1 MAAKDIPDTG
11 IMPDCTEAFCTD
23 RPAVDGICADEG
35 KTHQLKLTRHQTYI
49 LNFCSV
55 PRTAREIPEHI
66 GIVSQSRARKR
77 CIHQL
82 IESGALEMTKPGAHC
97 APNQKYRTVLRKPQ
111 TAYGSGSE
119 SSPSA

>member
-1 MAAKDIPDTG
+1 MATKDIPDTG

-35 KTHQLKLTRHQTYI
+35 KTHQLQLPRHPTYI

-66 GIVSQSRARKR
+66 GIVSQSVK
-77 CIHQL
+77 
-82 IESGALEMTKPGAHC
+82 GKKALH
-97 APNQKYRTVLRKPQ
+97 
-111 TAYGSGSE
+111 
-119 SSPSA
+119 SPAD

>member
-55 PRTAREIPEHI
+55 PRTAR
-66 GIVSQSRARKR
+66 RR
-77 CIHQL
+77 CNINDGGRRL
-82 IESGALEMTKPGAHC
+82 GAL
-97 APNQKYRTVLRKPQ
+97 
-111 TAYGSGSE
+111 
-119 SSPSA
+119 

>member
-49 LNFCSV
+49 LNFQ
-55 PRTAREIPEHI
+55 RF
-66 GIVSQSRARKR
+66 
-77 CIHQL
+77 
-82 IESGALEMTKPGAHC
+82 
-97 APNQKYRTVLRKPQ
+97 
-111 TAYGSGSE
+111 
-119 SSPSA
+119 